1 MYQQQYPGQGVG
13 PGNGP
18 AMHHQ
23 QHHML
28 PQQQQQQQPR
38 QTFYQPPIRMAGP
51 NHPGPRMPLM
61 QNNSPR
67 GPMVQGGPPQQGHN
81 GPTDLGYPN
90 PNGNGHIPQAPPP
103 TPPQQPQQQQQPVYT
118 YTVSNPQQPFIML
131 QHPGMQGVRQSFNI
145 LT

>member
-13 PGNGP
+13 PGNGQ

-23 QHHML
+23 QHHMM
-28 PQQQQQQQPR
+28 PQQQQQPR
-38 QTFYQPPIRMAGP
+38 QTFYQQQQIRMAGP

-90 PNGNGHIPQAPPP
+90 PSGNGHIPQAPPP
-103 TPPQQPQQQQQPVYT
+103 APNQQPQQQQQPIYT
-118 YTVSNPQQPFIML
+118 YTVSNPQQSIIML
-131 QHPGMQGVRQSFNI
+131 HNPGMQGVRQSLDI
-145 LT
+145 LI